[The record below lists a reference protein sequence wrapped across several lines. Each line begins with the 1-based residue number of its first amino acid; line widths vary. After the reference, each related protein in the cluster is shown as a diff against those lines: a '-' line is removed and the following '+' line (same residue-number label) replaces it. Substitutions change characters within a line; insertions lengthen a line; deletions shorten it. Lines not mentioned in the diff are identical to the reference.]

1 MKKKII
7 YLIIIVITVIISF
20 QIFINYNINQ
30 KQVAV
35 LVYHNIVENEEG
47 KLNDKDALTTQ
58 EFDEQLEYLKNKG
71 YTSISLDELYRWKKG
86 ETDIPEKSV
95 VITFDDGYYSFK
107 YLVQPILQQYDFN
120 AACFLIGDVTESITP
135 EYEEAK
141 YGTIGLDEVK
151 NKSENITYGSHT
163 FGIHKQ
169 TDGAIP
175 LVKELSYEELK
186 ADTQKFNTELFDAK
200 YLAYPYY
207 TYTKDYVKVLEK
219 ENYKLAFAGESEMA
233 TKNVNNYKIPRI
245 SGVKSIEDFKE
256 IFETNQYRNKYGNGL
271 IRKICVKLQRT
282 IAK

>member
-1 MKKKII
+1 MKKKIL
-7 YLIIIVITVIISF
+7 YFIISLVIVILLFMVWK
-20 QIFINYNINQ
+20 NYNINQ

-35 LVYHNIVENEEG
+35 LVYHNIVESEEM
-47 KLNDKDALTTQ
+47 KLNDQDALTTQ
-58 EFDEQLEYLKNKG
+58 EFDEQLKYLKNNG

-86 ETDIPEKSV
+86 QTDIPEKSF

-107 YLVQPILQQYDFN
+107 YLVQPILQKYNFN
-120 AACFLIGDVTESITP
+120 AACFLIGDVTPPITP
-135 EYEEAK
+135 EYEEGK

-169 TDGAIP
+169 TDGATP

-186 ADTQKFNTELFDAK
+186 ADTQRFNTELYDAK

-207 TYTKDYVKVLEK
+207 TYTKEYVKVLEK

-245 SGVKSIEDFKE
+245 SGVKTIEDFKD
-256 IFETNQYRNKYGNGL
+256 IFETKQYRNKYGNGL
-271 IRKICVKLQRT
+271 IRKICVKIERT

>member
-1 MKKKII
+1 MKKKIL
-7 YLIIIVITVIISF
+7 YFIISIVIVTLLFMVWK
-20 QIFINYNINQ
+20 NYNINQ

-35 LVYHNIVENEEG
+35 LVYHNIVESDEI
-47 KLNDKDALTTQ
+47 KLDDKDALTTQ
-58 EFDEQLEYLKNKG
+58 EFDEQLKYLKNKG